1 MVDLFS
7 SKCTSFRFVV
17 FEKDSFLDCLERM
30 KSSRIVVESRIT
42 LRCIYL
48 SLSLSLSIY
57 IYMFFLLVYATPA
70 FVHFCKKSRIRTVYM
85 LLRRYRRY
93 LFANPSQSFENTPW
107 KLGYVDEY

>member
-48 SLSLSLSIY
+48 SLFLFLYVLPSGLS
-57 IYMFFLLVYATPA
+57 TPLPQ
-70 FVHFCKKSRIRTVYM
+70 SYT
-85 LLRRYRRY
+85 
-93 LFANPSQSFENTPW
+93 FARSHE
-107 KLGYVDEY
+107 

>member
-7 SKCTSFRFVV
+7 SKCTSFHFVV

-57 IYMFFLLVYATPA
+57 MFFLLACLR
-70 FVHFCKKSRIRTVYM
+70 HSRIRT
-85 LLRRYRRY
+85 LLQEVTNKNCLYAPATLSTIPLR
-93 LFANPSQSFENTPW
+93 
-107 KLGYVDEY
+107 

>member
-1 MVDLFS
+1 MVDFFS

-48 SLSLSLSIY
+48 SLSLSF
-57 IYMFFLLVYATPA
+57 YMFFLLACLR
-70 FVHFCKKSRIRTVYM
+70 HSHIRT
-85 LLRRYRRY
+85 LLQEVTNKNCLYAPATLSTIPLR
-93 LFANPSQSFENTPW
+93 
-107 KLGYVDEY
+107 